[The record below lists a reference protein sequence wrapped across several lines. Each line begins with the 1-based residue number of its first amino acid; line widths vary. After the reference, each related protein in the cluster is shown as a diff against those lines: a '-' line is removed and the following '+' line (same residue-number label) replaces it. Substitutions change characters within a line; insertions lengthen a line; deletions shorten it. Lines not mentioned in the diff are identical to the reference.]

1 MQIVTIILISF
12 SLYICLYAACDL
24 NIFDNINILKNLTN
38 SCVFGVTSVSM
49 VLFTSNIP
57 QGKFIEVNKSCDFF
71 DSSKSVFFIT
81 HGFLA
86 HSYWPNFDKLTSL
99 LLKKDCTIFV
109 LDWSNAA
116 CYNDPVII
124 NLLAYPFAVRNTRE
138 VGDYLASYVKSV
150 INVCNVPLKKITL
163 IGHSLGAHISG
174 FAAKNLQKSNYGKIP
189 LLIGTDPA
197 GPSFLFNDCKDRFC
211 KTDANRVVALHSSF
225 LGIQKSIAHLNLWF
239 NNGISQPALK
249 IFVLGSFF
257 QLNCS
262 HNIAV
267 EYLAHTLLDNCV
279 YVGVPVS
286 VMPGCSSNITKY
298 IVVDSNIF
306 DNNYSTIGDYCVS
319 VTSKYPYC
327 KKKNKL

>member
-12 SLYICLYAACDL
+12 SLYLCLYAACDL
-24 NIFDNINILKNLTN
+24 NNFDINISKNEN

-57 QGKFIEVNKSCDFF
+57 RGKFIEVNNSCDFF

-86 HSYWPNFDKLTSL
+86 HSYWPNFDNLTSL
-99 LLKKDCTIFV
+99 LLKKDYTIFA

-116 CYNDPVII
+116 CYNDPIII

-138 VGDYLASYVKSV
+138 VGDCLASYVKSV
-150 INVCNVPLKKITL
+150 INMCNVPLKKITL

-211 KTDANRVVALHSSF
+211 KTDANHVVALHSSF
-225 LGIQKSIAHLNLWF
+225 LGIQKSIAHLDLWF
-239 NNGISQPALK
+239 NNGISQPACP
-249 IFVLGSFF
+249 FF

-279 YVGVPVS
+279 YVGVPIS
-286 VMPGCSSNITKY
+286 SRIFPFFNVMPGCSSDITKY

-306 DNNYSTIGDYCVS
+306 DNNYSTTGDYCVS

-327 KKKNKL
+327 KEKYKL

>member
-1 MQIVTIILISF
+1 M
-12 SLYICLYAACDL
+12 CLYATSDL
-24 NIFDNINILKNLTN
+24 GIFNNINIFKNLSN
-38 SCVFGVTSVSM
+38 SCVFGVTSVSI

-57 QGKFIEVNKSCDFF
+57 HGKFVEVNKSCDSF
-71 DSSKSVFFIT
+71 DSSKSVFFVT

-86 HSYWPNFDKLTSL
+86 HSYWPNFNELTSL
-99 LLKKDCTIFV
+99 LLEKDCTIFV

-116 CYNDPVII
+116 CYNDPTII

-150 INVCNVPLKKITL
+150 MNVCNVPLKKITL
-163 IGHSLGAHISG
+163 IGHSLGAHISS

-197 GPSFLFNDCKDRFC
+197 GPSFMFRDCEDRFC
-211 KTDANRVVALHSSF
+211 KTDAKRVVALHSSF
-225 LGIQKSIAHLNLWF
+225 IFGIQKSIAHLDLWF
-239 NNGISQPALK
+239 NNGNSQPACHFLE
-249 IFVLGSFF
+249 F
-257 QLNCS
+257 NCS

-267 EYLAHTLLDNCV
+267 DYLAHTLLDNCV
-279 YVGVPVS
+279 YVGVPIS

-298 IVVDSNIF
+298 IVVNSNLFNDS
-306 DNNYSTIGDYCVS
+306 YSIIGDYCVS

-327 KKKNKL
+327 KKKEKLYEGKDLRIL